1 MKEFICTET
10 NLSQVVVFV
19 KNLILNK
26 EISMLLLTGELG
38 SGKTTFTRNLV
49 QSFDSEQRP
58 NSPTYTLMNEYRLQD
73 YNIYHFDLYRL
84 KSESEIEE
92 LGFEEI
98 WKSEICII
106 EWWQV
111 ANSFL
116 DSKRMEIKFFH
127 HTETERKIQCI
138 DLLL

>member
-1 MKEFICTET
+1 MKQFICTEP
-10 NLSQVVVFV
+10 NLSELIVFV
-19 KNLILNK
+19 KNLIVEK
-26 EISMLLLTGELG
+26 KISLLLLSGDLG

-73 YNIYHFDLYRL
+73 YSIYHFDLYRL

-111 ANSFL
+111 ASAFL
-116 DSKRMEIKFFH
+116 NSKRMEIKFFH
-127 HTETERKIQCI
+127 HSETERKIQCM
-138 DLLL
+138 DMLF